1 MEKFTMDST
10 LGSLLADPKAKAV
23 VDQYAPGVSSNPMV
37 ALVSGASLKSLVS
50 MPQAAQLGLTQAKVE
65 ALLAEVN
72 KVV

>member
-1 MEKFTMDST
+1 MAKFTMDST

-37 ALVSGASLKSLVS
+37 ALVANASLKSLVA